1 MSIRVAIVEDDALIR
16 NYVEGTLRSM
26 KSLEFA
32 GAFGNAEDFML
43 EVDDIKPE
51 VVLMDIELPG
61 HSGIACIRHVK
72 ASHPKIQFVMF
83 TVFENA
89 EKIFEA
95 LSAGASGYLLKSTPS
110 EKLVEAIHEVHDGGS
125 PMSMPIAR
133 LVVGSFNKKYVES
146 TLAEKLSLREK
157 EVVELLA
164 QGFMYKEI
172 ADRMKISMDTVR
184 SYIRNIYDKLQVQS
198 RTDAVK
204 KVYGR

>member
-1 MSIRVAIVEDDALIR
+1 
-16 NYVEGTLRSM
+16 
-26 KSLEFA
+26 
-32 GAFGNAEDFML
+32 
-43 EVDDIKPE
+43 KPE

-72 ASHPKIQFVMF
+72 ALHPKIQFLMF

-89 EKIFEA
+89 EKIFDA

-110 EKLVEAIHEVHDGGS
+110 EKLVEAIHEVHGGGS

-133 LVVGSFNKKYVES
+133 LVVASFNKKYIES
-146 TLAEKLSLREK
+146 TLAEKLTLREK

-184 SYIRNIYDKLQVQS
+184 SYIRNIYEKLQVQS
-198 RTDAVK
+198 RTDAIRK
-204 KVYGR
+204 